1 MPIGGQ
7 NNRVRITRIELRD
20 GKFQEW
26 VGQGQEP
33 RTYDWVQGV
42 LCGIA
47 TREQPMKDGNIF
59 VYCDIHLRSDEGER
73 FCISTIASSGITGDI
88 ISRLVNV
95 KELTSV
101 LVFSAWKNGNFTNI
115 AIRSKKTFD
124 ANESEKISWVDI
136 PRPKKVQVGF
146 NTVMDSS
153 ERDTVVMRM
162 IAEINAKLDS
172 IGANALKSAAKEEVK
187 NEQPPANASGYTPE
201 YVPGDVP
208 PPQYYP

>member
-33 RTYDWVQGV
+33 RTYDWVQGI

-101 LVFSAWKNGNFTNI
+101 LVFSAWKKDRTGLPSGRIPPSFHRCPRGGCSG
-115 AIRSKKTFD
+115 A
-124 ANESEKISWVDI
+124 APPA
-136 PRPKKVQVGF
+136 PRPAAPATGRIPVGC
-146 NTVMDSS
+146 S
-153 ERDTVVMRM
+153 R
-162 IAEINAKLDS
+162 
-172 IGANALKSAAKEEVK
+172 
-187 NEQPPANASGYTPE
+187 PASRW
-201 YVPGDVP
+201 
-208 PPQYYP
+208 